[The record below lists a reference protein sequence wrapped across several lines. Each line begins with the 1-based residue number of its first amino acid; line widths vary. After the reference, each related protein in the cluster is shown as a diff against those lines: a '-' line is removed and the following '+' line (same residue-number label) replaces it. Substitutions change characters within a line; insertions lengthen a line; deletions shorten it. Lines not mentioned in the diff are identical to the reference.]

1 MQISMMSP
9 HLFLVAI
16 LSFGLAYAQA
26 QREPTLAE
34 TYVVMKAGRI
44 VLTVTNRPGP
54 LVSTAL
60 LPACGKPV
68 MHPFLSARAHVPE
81 EEDVLLMILEQS
93 ANFHDFLDR
102 LRKAGYALRKISPDE
117 PRH

>member
-1 MQISMMSP
+1 MQISMMFP
-9 HLFLVAI
+9 YLLLAV
-16 LSFGLAYAQA
+16 LSFGLATVQA
-26 QREPTLAE
+26 QQEPTLAE
-34 TYVVMKAGRI
+34 TYVVTKAGRT

-60 LPACGKPV
+60 LPAGGKPV

-81 EEDVLLMILEQS
+81 EEDALQMILKQS
-93 ANFHDFLDR
+93 ANFNDFLDR
-102 LRKAGYALRKISPDE
+102 LRKAGYGLRNISPDE